1 MMIRDTRNWKRLF
14 YYLSINVLVS
24 ACTVLAVL
32 TIWDRARPPE
42 TSNPETVAQ
51 SSESST
57 PGVEALASSDNSGNA
72 ENPASAPTALAE
84 EPTNPPPAVP
94 PRTGTKYTVQAGD
107 TLGKIATRFDLSV
120 EELIQANELDDP
132 NRLDVGQ
139 VLIIPGVPEEA
150 PTQPAAPA
158 EATEAPPSSTG
169 NPPEA
174 AGNPEVTIDS
184 VIGAGDLNS
193 ERVLLKRTGSGELSL
208 AGWQLLEED
217 GEVFTFPEL
226 TLYEDGAVNL
236 YTRSGQPTVVDLYWG
251 LDTPV
256 WRPGETVVLLDG
268 NGDVRATYRVP

>member
-1 MMIRDTRNWKRLF
+1 MRNWKRLF

-57 PGVEALASSDNSGNA
+57 PGVEILASIDNSENA
-72 ENPASAPTALAE
+72 ENPVFAPTAVVE
-84 EPTNPPPAVP
+84 EPTNPPPGEP
-94 PRTGTKYTVQAGD
+94 SRKGTKYTVQAGD

-120 EELIQANELDDP
+120 DELIQANELSDP

-150 PTQPAAPA
+150 ATQPSAPT
-158 EATEAPPSSTG
+158 EATEAPSSSAG
-169 NPPEA
+169 GPPEA

-193 ERVLLKRTGSGELSL
+193 ERVLLKRTGPGELSL
-208 AGWQLLEED
+208 AAWQLLEED

-256 WRPGETVVLLDG
+256 WRSGETVVLLDG